1 MVRASIIRK
10 LEDIED
16 PKLRDILISFL
27 EEAERIIGE
36 TVTRKEFREFVEK
49 TNENFDRVW
58 KAIGKLTEAQIR
70 TEERLESLAHRVDEL
85 AEAQKKTEE
94 RLEKLTAR
102 VDKLTERVDKLTERV
117 DKLTER
123 VDQLAQRMEELAEA
137 QKKTEER
144 LEKLIGEHKKTREH
158 LGGLSN
164 AFGYVLEDRAI
175 RGLPAILLK
184 RFNMEITEPL
194 RRDFIETDSG
204 RAIEINIFGKGKI
217 NGKEL
222 VIIGESKAQLRK
234 RDVDKFLN
242 YIKML
247 DKHLPGEKFL
257 VLVTYQTPL
266 QVRKYIQEKGINLV
280 FSYEL
285 PL

>member
-1 MVRASIIRK
+1 MEGKIKDNMVRASIIRK

-70 TEERLESLAHRVDEL
+70 TEERLESLAHRG
-85 AEAQKKTEE
+85 
-94 RLEKLTAR
+94 
-102 VDKLTERVDKLTERV
+102 
-117 DKLTER
+117 
-123 VDQLAQRMEELAEA
+123 EELAEA